1 MRRFRFRLDRLL
13 ELRRYRERE
22 WELKL
27 ATITGRCL
35 LINQRIQQNR
45 NNIVQTITDRQ
56 MSVGRLD
63 LNLLFICELY
73 MSRLD
78 TEIGTL
84 ESELELR
91 EGERDEINQ
100 KYLEVS
106 RARKVL
112 EKLREKKEA
121 DYYREQK
128 KEEFKIADDITTG
141 RSARVNVMGGR

>member
-1 MRRFRFRLDRLL
+1 MKRFHFRLDRLL

-35 LINQRIQQNR
+35 LINQKIQQNR
-45 NNIVQTITDRQ
+45 HNIVQTIRGRP
-56 MSVGRLD
+56 MSLGRLD
-63 LNLLFICELY
+63 LSSLYAAELY

-78 TEIGTL
+78 HEIGNL
-84 ESELELR
+84 ETELEFR
-91 EGERDEINQ
+91 EKERDEINQ

-106 RARKVL
+106 RDRKVL

-121 DYYREQK
+121 GYYSEQK
-128 KEEFKIADDITTG
+128 KEEFKTADDITTG
-141 RSARVNVMGGR
+141 RAARFNVMGGR

>member
-1 MRRFRFRLDRLL
+1 MRKFRFRLDRLL

-45 NNIVQTITDRQ
+45 HNIVQTIGGRQ

-63 LNLLFICELY
+63 LNLLFTCELY
-73 MSRLD
+73 MSRMD
-78 TEIGTL
+78 HEIGSL
-84 ESELELR
+84 ERELELR
-91 EGERDEINQ
+91 ERERDEINQ
-100 KYLEVS
+100 RYLEVS
-106 RARKVL
+106 RDRKVL
-112 EKLREKKEA
+112 GKLREKKEA
-121 DYYREQK
+121 NYYRDQK